1 MGFAVNARNFRTVL
15 MDSEH
20 SVTSWIAAVR
30 NGDAGAAEQLW
41 ARYFRQLMAQAR
53 MRMSNVSK
61 VSYDE
66 EDVAI
71 STFHVLCKKLNEG
84 HYAAVADRQ
93 ELWQLM
99 LRVLIR
105 KICRRVKYQAA
116 TKRFPA
122 NGQSNTIGFED
133 IPAASSQEISQE
145 CYELISSLNDPNLE
159 RVALLKF
166 EGYTN
171 DEIAEKLQRT
181 RRTVQ
186 RMLNLIR
193 DLWEEQLDSEA
204 I

>member
-1 MGFAVNARNFRTVL
+1 MQ
-15 MDSEH
+15 SEH

-30 NGDAGAAEQLW
+30 TGDAGAAEQLW

-61 VSYDE
+61 GAYDE
-66 EDVAI
+66 EDAAL
-71 STFHVLCKKLNEG
+71 STFHVLCRKLNEG
-84 HYAAVADRQ
+84 QYASIADRQ

-105 KICRRVKYQAA
+105 KICRRVKYQTAA
-116 TKRFPA
+116 KRLPA
-122 NGQSNTIGFED
+122 KGSSSPITFEN
-133 IPAASSQEISQE
+133 IPAATSQEISQD

-166 EGYTN
+166 EGFTN
-171 DEIAEKLQRT
+171 DEIAQKLQRT

-193 DLWEEQLDSEA
+193 DLWEEELSSVSQ
-204 I
+204 